1 MVLREAAI
9 YRVTS
14 LSIIKQAAVE
24 HYTDH
29 ESDCSISRRCIY
41 CTFQNNYAILHVG
54 VWAFPKY
61 IDQIATKMHNF
72 SPQNIH
78 CIEHTCIS
86 YSHLQEGSSSLD
98 TVTVVLRV

>member
-1 MVLREAAI
+1 MTGVALREAAF

-14 LSIIKQAAVE
+14 LSIIKQAQVVVQ

-54 VWAFPKY
+54 VWTFSKY
-61 IDQIATKMHNF
+61 IDQICIIFLTKTLTVL
-72 SPQNIH
+72 NIH
-78 CIEHTCIS
+78 TFPTLTFKKDLAALI
-86 YSHLQEGSSSLD
+86 Q
-98 TVTVVLRV
+98 

>member
-1 MVLREAAI
+1 MVLREAAF

-14 LSIIKQAAVE
+14 LSIIKQAQVVVQ

-41 CTFQNNYAILHVG
+41 CTFQNNYTILHVG
-54 VWAFPKY
+54 VRAFSKD

-72 SPQNIH
+72 SHQITH
-78 CIEHTCIS
+78 CIEHTCPTLTFKKDLAALI
-86 YSHLQEGSSSLD
+86 Q
-98 TVTVVLRV
+98 